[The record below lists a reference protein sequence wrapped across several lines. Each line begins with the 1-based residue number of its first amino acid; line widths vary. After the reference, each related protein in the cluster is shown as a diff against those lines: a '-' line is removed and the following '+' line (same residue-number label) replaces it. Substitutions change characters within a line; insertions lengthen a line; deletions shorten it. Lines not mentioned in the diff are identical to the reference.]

1 MATSKDRDPAV
12 LARVAERRAALA
24 RSWPTWT
31 PRTLAQHI
39 EHCSELWPQR
49 TYIVS
54 DGKSWTYSDVAS
66 LSRRAADAFF
76 SAGIRPG
83 DRVGLMMRNSAE
95 FFALEFGLTRIGAIT
110 LPLNYLLAPEEIR
123 FIVDNASPSTIV
135 FDTEIAGRDMIKVLT
150 DAGMIPAQGKKAAIE
165 LIARSHEPE
174 GTAGWTSLDDYL
186 AAGEGTAAPDAGT
199 PDLPCAI
206 MYTAGS
212 TGKPKGVILTSDAL
226 QRESYGTALTR
237 GFTPGWS
244 SLTAL
249 PPFHLFG
256 FAQCVLPSTFIGGK
270 VVLQERFDPVEQLK
284 DIKSGS
290 ITDLVGVAAM
300 LYRLLDLL
308 DNETYPLGS
317 LRSAYVGGDMVPESG
332 WQRIRGGLGI
342 DEITS
347 GFGSTEVQG
356 TSFMVPPGH
365 SDEILANTIGWPSL
379 SGCAG
384 LPEFA
389 GAEHEW
395 RLVDGATGQLAAPG
409 EAGELQFRYPTISP
423 GYWKM
428 EGAADPSRTDGW
440 FRSGDLVRVRDDGAA
455 VFLGRNNE
463 TFRSGG
469 ELVSAREI
477 ETVLSQVPAVAAA
490 YVVGVPD
497 PLWGQVGCAW
507 IVPAAGQEPDLAAVI
522 GHCRA
527 SLAKYKVPKHVY
539 LISEAAV
546 PTSPSGKVRKR
557 GLVDLALERVASELS
572 AAPCLSSPMLD
583 RGEPF
588 LLDGKRRLS

>member
-1 MATSKDRDPAV
+1 MPGVTSDMMTSKGHNSAV
-12 LARVAERRAALA
+12 LARVAERRDALA

-39 EHCSELWPQR
+39 EHSSSRWPQR
-49 TYIVS
+49 TCIVS
-54 DGKSWTYSDVAS
+54 DGKNWTYSKVAD

-76 SAGIRPG
+76 AAGVRTG
-83 DRVGLMMRNSAE
+83 DRVGLMMRNTAE

-110 LPLNYLLAPEEIR
+110 VPINYLLAPEEIR
-123 FIVDNASPSTIV
+123 FIVDNSSLSTLV
-135 FDTEIAGRDMIKVLT
+135 FDTEIVGRNMIKVLA
-150 DAGMIPAQGKKAAIE
+150 DAGIIPAYGEKGAIE
-165 LIARSHEPE
+165 LVARSREPQ
-174 GTAGWTSLDDYL
+174 GSAGWIWLDDYL
-186 AAGEGTAAPDAGT
+186 AAGRSTAAPEAGS

-212 TGKPKGVILTSDAL
+212 TGTPKGVILTSDAL
-226 QRESYGTALTR
+226 QREAYGTALTR
-237 GFTPGWS
+237 GFTPDWC

-256 FAQCVLPSTFIGGK
+256 FAQCVLPPTFIGGQ
-270 VVLQERFDPVEQLK
+270 VVLQERFDPVQQLK
-284 DIKSGS
+284 LIKSGA

-300 LYRLLDLL
+300 FYRLLDLI
-308 DNETYPLGS
+308 DNEPYPLGS
-317 LRSAYVGGDMVPESG
+317 LRSAYVGGDLVPESG
-332 WQRIRGGLGI
+332 WQRIRHGLGI

-365 SDEILANTIGWPSL
+365 SNEILANTIGWPSL

-384 LPEFA
+384 LAEFG

-395 RLVDGATGQLAAPG
+395 RLVDVATGEPTAPG
-409 EAGELQFRYPTISP
+409 EVGELQFRYPTISP
-423 GYWKM
+423 GYWRM
-428 EGAADPSRTDGW
+428 EGAADPSRKDGW
-440 FRSGDLVRVRDDGAA
+440 FRSGDLVRVREDGAA

-477 ETVLSQVPAVAAA
+477 EIFLSKVPTVAAA

-507 IVPAAGQEPDLAAVI
+507 IVPAAGQEPDLAALI
-522 GHCRA
+522 EHCRA
-527 SLAKYKVPKHVY
+527 NLARYKVPKHAY

-546 PTSPSGKVRKR
+546 PTSPSGKLRKR
-557 GLVDLALERVASELS
+557 GLVDLALDRLASES
-572 AAPCLSSPMLD
+572 
-583 RGEPF
+583 
-588 LLDGKRRLS
+588 